1 MNRIANYQIT
11 IPRRIADGTVSIACI
26 QMIPTVMWINH
37 IRLLAMVGAMLVKG
51 IPRQNADGTVAI
63 VCLD

>member
-11 IPRRIADGTVSIACI
+11 LPRRIADGTVAIACI
-26 QMIPTVMWINH
+26 QIIPTVMWTNH
-37 IRLLAMVGAMLVKG
+37 IGLAMVGAMLVKG

>member
-26 QMIPTVMWINH
+26 QMIPTVMWINN
-37 IRLLAMVGAMLVKG
+37 IRLAMVGAMLVKG
-51 IPRQNADGTVAI
+51 IPR
-63 VCLD
+63 